1 MKKLLFVA
9 ACIALVGLAPCAF
22 AAQIAVHGDLDHRFQ
37 LYNDQQTFFCNDA
50 SSSEPDCELNGT
62 TDQYAEFKYRLWTEV
77 ATDDNAV
84 KGVFAIEVGA
94 VRFGKKSTTLTVKD
108 GTGTEIG
115 TTTTNAGGAFSG
127 DGVNIETR
135 WAYTDF
141 MLGNGRMKVG
151 LQPWNVNPYIWNETA
166 TAIQYAASAGI
177 IDYTLGWAR
186 GKEYFNNDK
195 DDAFNEDVDALLGRV
210 NFGIGEGSKAGVFVL
225 YQMSNPSASTPAST
239 GTITSQGW
247 EVKNFG
253 DVDMSIW
260 TLGVDG
266 KLATAGPLF
275 INWDLMYQNGKIE
288 DATFTD
294 SITSTTSGAFTD
306 FDLSAYFAHVD
317 VGVKLG
323 KATLTY
329 TAWYA
334 SGDDKADD
342 DDFDAFVATDID
354 RMDSIIFQEAGYT
367 SDDYFTERDYIFD
380 KGMFV
385 NKVAV
390 DFQATDKTK
399 VGAAV
404 LYLQTAEDIT
414 YDDDSTPAVER
425 SSTDLG
431 IELDAYVSYQMY
443 KNLTLALNAGYLF
456 AGDALDVAET
466 TTNGSSDE
474 NIFRSTARIQYK
486 F

>member
-1 MKKLLFVA
+1 MKKLFFVA

-22 AAQIAVHGDLDHRFQ
+22 AAQVAVHGDLDHRFQ
-37 LYNDQQTFFCNDA
+37 VYNDQQRFFYNDA
-50 SSSEPDCELNGT
+50 STSEPALELNGT

-84 KGVFAIEVGA
+84 KGVFGVEIGA
-94 VRFGKKSTTLTVKD
+94 VRFGK
-108 GTGTEIG
+108 TG
-115 TTTTNAGGAFSG
+115 GGGYSG

-151 LQPWNVNPYIWNETA
+151 LQPWTVNPYIWNETA
-166 TAIQYAASAGI
+166 GAIQYAASAGI
-177 IDYTLGWAR
+177 IDYTVGWAR
-186 GKEYFNNDK
+186 GKEYFNDDK
-195 DDAFNEDVDALLGRV
+195 NDAFDEDVDALLGRV

-225 YQMSNPSASTPAST
+225 YQMSNPSASTPASP
-239 GTITSQGW
+239 GTISSQGW
-247 EVKNFG
+247 EVKKFG

-294 SITSTTSGAFTD
+294 SITGTPNLAFTD

-354 RMDSIIFQEAGYT
+354 RNDSIIFQEGGYT

-399 VGAAV
+399 VGGAV

-466 TTNGSSDE
+466 TKNGSSDE